1 MATDKLQ
8 VEREYSLTITI
19 RIDKLPAS
27 EIAQLE
33 EQASQLG
40 DEWGAVVD
48 INKGA
53 PRGLPA

>member
-1 MATDKLQ
+1 MATSTDQK
-8 VEREYSLTITI
+8 EREYSLTITI
-19 RIDKLPAS
+19 RIDKMPAS
-27 EIAQLE
+27 EIATLE

-53 PRGLPA
+53 PRSLPG